1 MIDGRQSL
9 NLGIDY
15 VFSLDHVLQRQVL
28 RFLKQF
34 LELIVLSLM
43 ILHLFLV
50 ELGCLLDERLHNFL
64 VFSINSSRLLLF
76 DDIIERAPHHRLI
89 VQTTT
94 SHTKPESGVR
104 SLPAKEL
111 LGVLQLQLRL
121 GHVMNELFGLY
132 FGSLHLRHYCVR
144 GYGPLVPLRV
154 VAL

>member
-15 VFSLDHVLQRQVL
+15 VFGLDHVLQREVL

-64 VFSINSSRLLLF
+64 VFSINPSRLLLF
-76 DDIIERAPHHRLI
+76 DDIVE
-89 VQTTT
+89 
-94 SHTKPESGVR
+94 
-104 SLPAKEL
+104 
-111 LGVLQLQLRL
+111 
-121 GHVMNELFGLY
+121 
-132 FGSLHLRHYCVR
+132 
-144 GYGPLVPLRV
+144 
-154 VAL
+154 